1 MKINRPNIITALACS
16 ALLAVATTSIAQPLG
31 DGNFEAD
38 AAPAALVT
46 WTNNLSGGTALYSTA
61 YAQSGAQ
68 SLVIDSTGA
77 GAWSSPN
84 VYQTF
89 PASPGDE
96 FNFKGYMLRSAAIGD
111 ASFGLLKMEFRDA
124 GNAILAPA
132 SASIGTINVPF
143 PGVEST
149 PFLNNGSVAVDTW
162 LFTELQ
168 GVAPAGAA
176 TVQFYLLN
184 VNQGIAPGP
193 MYFDNV
199 TATKI
204 VVPPS
209 TASISSPT
217 NGATVTAAFTIS
229 ATASLPSG
237 IAAVDFYTNNVLIGS
252 DTDAPY
258 SFDVTGATDG
268 ALALKVVANALAG
281 PSVTSS
287 IVNVTVVSTATVY
300 VDPSKNWLGYVNS
313 LATPSPGGALIEGSP
328 WATADL
334 KAVFSGSTLTLSP
347 NNQND
352 AGPAWYV
359 NPNNDPIPP
368 FPSVGARIL
377 EANMYVEAS
386 GPLAGLTV
394 TFKGMCI
401 NNTLTTNAAFNGP
414 TNSAGDY
421 WTCVAFIK
429 DFAPDYSSFSV
440 ATIPLTNGMPFS
452 VSLPTDPG
460 AGRHVQYGFA
470 TTGAPVWATD
480 PALSSYGN
488 VVVAPAPAFVVTPTV
503 VGANVNLSFPSVT
516 GYTYQL
522 QRKNNLTDANWTNL
536 GSATNGTGST
546 IVLTD
551 TRALPNRFYRVSVQ

>member
-1 MKINRPNIITALACS
+1 MKINRPNKITALACS
-16 ALLAVATTSIAQPLG
+16 ALLALATTSIAQPLV
-31 DGNFEAD
+31 DGSFEAD
-38 AAPAALVT
+38 AAPATPVA
-46 WTNNLSGGTALYSTA
+46 WTLNLSGGTAQTATA

-96 FNFKGYMLRSAAIGD
+96 FNFKGYMLRSAAITD

-132 SASIGTINVPF
+132 SASIGAINIPF

-168 GVAPAGAA
+168 GVAPAGTA

-193 MYFDNV
+193 MYFDNI

-217 NGATVTAAFTIS
+217 NGATVTATFTIN

-237 IAAVDFYTNNVLIGS
+237 VASVDFYTNNVLVGS

-258 SFDVTGATDG
+258 SFGVTGATDG
-268 ALALKVVANALAG
+268 ALALKVVANATAG

-287 IVNVTVVSTATVY
+287 VVNVTVVSTATVY
-300 VDPSKNWLGYVNS
+300 VDPSKNWVGYVNS
-313 LATPSPGGALIEGSP
+313 FATPLNGGGYIEGSP
-328 WATADL
+328 WLPADL
-334 KAVFSGSTLTLSP
+334 KASFAGATLTLSP

-352 AGPAWYV
+352 PGPAWYV
-359 NPNNDPIPP
+359 NTGNG
-368 FPSVGARIL
+368 SVGARFL
-377 EANMYVEAS
+377 EANMYVEPVGS
-386 GPLAGLTV
+386 LPGLNV
-394 TFKGMCI
+394 TFTGLCLS
-401 NNTLTTNAAFNGP
+401 NTMTTNAAFNGP
-414 TNSAGDY
+414 ANPAGDG

-429 DFAPDYSSFSV
+429 DFAPDYSSFNV
-440 ATIPLTNGMPFS
+440 ATVPVTNGMRFS
-452 VSLPTDPG
+452 VTLATDP
-460 AGRHVQYGFA
+460 APGRHVQYGFTA
-470 TTGAPVWATD
+470 MGPPVWATD
-480 PALSSYGN
+480 NLLPSYGN
-488 VVVAPAPAFVVTPTV
+488 VVIAPGPSFTITPSV
-503 VGANVNLSFPSVT
+503 SGANVNLSFPSVT

-536 GSATNGTGST
+536 GSATSGTGST

-551 TRALPNRFYRVSVQ
+551 THALPSRFYRVSVQ